1 MRPRAFVTYAHDS
14 EEHKADVL
22 DLATLL
28 QQAGVD
34 TELDQW
40 AADRRRDWSTWAIE
54 GMTTADY
61 VIVVVSPD
69 YKAPGDGLG
78 PTTVNRGV
86 RSEASVLRDLL
97 HGDRDL
103 WLPKLLPVLLPGH
116 EVEEIPYFLQPNV
129 ADHYKVEEISER
141 GIEDLYRVITGQPR
155 LVRPP
160 RGPVRT
166 LTPVSTGGGAEVPL
180 SEPLSEP
187 LAIEWRRDR
196 RSPTRTSRPIL
207 EVHLVPV
214 GGAERLPV
222 RRLAPLATELAQQ
235 GRINGLFGIGESLTV
250 DSSDMKA
257 WAFAVN
263 DRKNS
268 SGILVRRTGQRSAW
282 SALPRRYDQAILIP
296 EDVVEQLANLMTT
309 LLDLDMPA
317 PSRLAAAVGL
327 QPVHTVIISSLFGA
341 RPTRTP
347 DTFPPRLRI
356 EPEEALTVEHLRRTL
371 TEVAEELAARLVAAF
386 RREVR

>member
-28 QQAGVD
+28 QQSGVD

-97 HGDRDL
+97 HGDRDT
-103 WLPKLLPVLLPGH
+103 WLPKLLPVVLPGH
-116 EVEEIPYFLQPNV
+116 GIEEIPYFLQPHV
-129 ADHYKVEEISER
+129 ADHYKVEEISEQ
-141 GIEDLYRVITGQPR
+141 GIEDLYRVITGRPR
-155 LVRPP
+155 LAKPP
-160 RGPVRT
+160 LGPLRRLPT
-166 LTPVSTGGGAEVPL
+166 GGSGSLPVSEPPAVSWRSDL
-180 SEPLSEP
+180 SGRPQT
-187 LAIEWRRDR
+187 
-196 RSPTRTSRPIL
+196 PTL

-214 GGAERLPV
+214 GGVERLPV
-222 RRLAPLATELAQQ
+222 RRLAPLADELAEH
-235 GRINGLFGIGESLTV
+235 GREHGLFDVAEQLVV
-250 DSSDMKA
+250 DSSDQGSWVLTA
-257 WAFAVN
+257 GIL
-263 DRKNS
+263 RKS

-282 SALPRRYDQAILIP
+282 SALPHGQLGVLLIP
-296 EDVVEQLANLMTT
+296 DDVEERLADLLVA
-309 LLDLDMPA
+309 LLDLDVPA
-317 PSRLAAAVGL
+317 PHRFAPAIGL
-327 QPVHTVIISSLFGA
+327 EPVHMVTIGTRADLTSNTSVIHSFY
-341 RPTRTP
+341 
-347 DTFPPRLRI
+347 PPHLRV
-356 EPEEALTVEHLRRTL
+356 EPEESFTAEHLRRAVS
-371 TEVAEELAARLVAAF
+371 EVAEELAARLVAAF